1 MFSIS
6 YWARILVQVTIYR
19 RLRIGPETASTKH
32 LYTFIQCRHN
42 VIDVGPALYKYY
54 TNVLCLLGMAM
65 STNQKHT
72 IYMIYRNLY
81 ENMGPGLLHDGLYD
95 IAGLYEQYNDVLKY
109 VGYRST
115 SKIYFI
121 DVL

>member
-1 MFSIS
+1 MSIIS
-6 YWARILVQVTIYR
+6 CLARIFVQVTIYR

-65 STNQKHT
+65 LTNQKPT
-72 IYMIYRNLY
+72 IYCNMY
-81 ENMGPGLLHDGLYD
+81 ENMGPGLLHDGLYNL
-95 IAGLYEQYNDVLKY
+95 AGLYEQ
-109 VGYRST
+109 
-115 SKIYFI
+115 
-121 DVL
+121 